1 MLRRARLT
9 AAIAAGVL
17 FLVGLPPGMAMA
29 GDTPFQTK
37 KPPQLVA
44 LADGVEI
51 MAILTA
57 GDVIGHGS
65 RAYQMSGIPDGL
77 GLYRSGPEAVEVWM
91 NHELDGD
98 PANARVSHLTLNND
112 GAVIDAEY
120 VIDGREKFKDFCS
133 STLEVING
141 TPWYFTGEEDNG
153 SIHGGTSIAINAE
166 TGDWVETRHF
176 GLMLH
181 ENVVPVQGLAEA
193 VVFLAEDGR
202 HNHNQIYVYV
212 ANSFTGAIAGRGQLT
227 TWVPTEKTDGA
238 PSNDDIVAG
247 ETLRGELVPISQRDN
262 DTVTHLNA
270 AAETLGAFNFV
281 RVEDAVADPNHPGVV
296 YFADTGAARSE
307 SYKGRIFK
315 LRFDVADPTKATLSV
330 VLDGDAGDDMFNPD
344 NLGITSRTLMIQEDR
359 NYAHSGY
366 ARVLAYDLSAGT
378 LTPVARTDPK
388 PIAIERDGG
397 PGAWES
403 SGVVDASALFG
414 PGWWLLDVQD
424 DEYFVSVPG
433 PNLRVDSAEG
443 EGGQLLAMFV
453 PGT

>member
-1 MLRRARLT
+1 MRARARLI
-9 AAIAAGVL
+9 AAVAAGVL
-17 FLVGLPPGMAMA
+17 LVVGLPPGSAVA
-29 GDTPFQTK
+29 GDTPFLTN
-37 KPPQLVA
+37 KPAQLVA

-51 MAILTA
+51 TPILTA
-57 GDVIGHGS
+57 GDVIGQGS
-65 RAYQMSGIPDGL
+65 HAYQMSGIPDGL
-77 GLYRSGPEAVEVWM
+77 GLYRSGPDTVEVWM

-120 VIDGREKFKDFCS
+120 AIDGSEKFKDFCS
-133 STLEVING
+133 STLEVIDG

-181 ENVVPVQGLAEA
+181 ENVVPVQGLSRA

-212 ANSFTGAIAGRGQLT
+212 ANTFKGAIAGRGQLT
-227 TWVPTEKTDGA
+227 TWSPTEETDGA

-247 ETLRGELVPISQRDN
+247 ETLRGELVPISQQDN
-262 DTVTHLNA
+262 DTVTNLNA
-270 AAETLGAFNFV
+270 AAEAAGAFNFV

-315 LRFDVADPTKATLSV
+315 LRFDPDDPTKASLSV
-330 VLDGDAGDDMFNPD
+330 VLDGDAGADMFNPD
-344 NLGITSRTLMIQEDR
+344 NLGISARTLMIQEDR
-359 NYAHSGY
+359 NYARSGFN
-366 ARVLAYDLSAGT
+366 RVLSYDLSDGT
-378 LTPVARTDPK
+378 LTPLARTDPK
-388 PIAIERDGG
+388 PIAIKRDGG

-414 PGWWLLDVQD
+414 QGWWLLAVQD
-424 DEYFVSVPG
+424 DDYYVSYPG
-433 PNLRVDSAEG
+433 PSLRVDSAEG

-453 PGT
+453 PGS

>member
-1 MLRRARLT
+1 MQRRARLT

-17 FLVGLPPGMAMA
+17 LSVALPPGSAVA
-29 GDTPFQTK
+29 GDPPFLTT

-44 LADGVEI
+44 LEAGVEI
-51 MAILTA
+51 MPILTA
-57 GDVIGHGS
+57 GDVIGQGS

-77 GLYRSGPEAVEVWM
+77 GLYRSGPDTVEVWM
-91 NHELDGD
+91 NHELGGD
-98 PANARVSHLTLNND
+98 PSNARVSHLTLDND

-120 VIDGREKFKDFCS
+120 VINGREKFKDFCS
-133 STLEVING
+133 STLEIIHG
-141 TPWYFTGEEDNG
+141 TPWYLTGEEAND
-153 SIHGGTSIAINAE
+153 SIYGGTSIAINAE
-166 TGDWVETRHF
+166 TGDWVETPHF

-181 ENVVPVQGLAEA
+181 ENVVPVQGLSKATM
-193 VVFLAEDGR
+193 FLAEDGR
-202 HNHNQIYVYV
+202 HNHNQIYVYL
-212 ANSFTGAIAGRGQLT
+212 ADTFKGAIAGRGQLM
-227 TWVPTEKTDGA
+227 TWVPTGKTDGT
-238 PSNDDIVAG
+238 PSNDDVSVG
-247 ETLRGELVPISQRDN
+247 QPLRGELVPISQRDN

-270 AAETLGAFNFV
+270 AAEAAGAFNFV
-281 RVEDAVADPNHPGVV
+281 RIEDAVTDPSHPGVL

-315 LRFDVADPTKATLSV
+315 LRFDVEDPTRSTLSV

-344 NLGITSRTLMIQEDR
+344 NLGITARTLMIQEDR
-359 NYAHSGY
+359 NYARSGY
-366 ARVLAYDLSAGT
+366 ARVLAFDLSTGT

-388 PIAIERDGG
+388 PIAIKRDGG

-403 SGVVDASALFG
+403 SGIVDASALFG

-433 PNLRVDSAEG
+433 PSLRVDSAEG